1 MPLLRLV
8 PVVVE
13 VDNKDTLQY
22 YGVFRDGVFSEFSQI
37 RADKLVEF
45 INAIV
50 KFRKQ
55 PFELIGVEES
65 QLPGFL
71 IYEFDDFRSRYLNDD
86 DFPMLNDALFDLV
99 EHAPPCQL
107 VPVVDKQDILQYYEV
122 YEEGFLSKLFP
133 RIRADKLAES
143 INTIVNFQEQGTR
156 PFVLTKVEQSEWL
169 GILIYEFNETPRFLS
184 NLTYDALF
192 DMVEH
197 SPF

>member
-1 MPLLRLV
+1 MPHVR
-8 PVVVE
+8 
-13 VDNKDTLQY
+13 
-22 YGVFRDGVFSEFSQI
+22 
-37 RADKLVEF
+37 
-45 INAIV
+45 
-50 KFRKQ
+50 
-55 PFELIGVEES
+55 
-65 QLPGFL
+65 
-71 IYEFDDFRSRYLNDD
+71 
-86 DFPMLNDALFDLV
+86 
-99 EHAPPCQL
+99 L

-184 NLTYDALF
+184 NLTDDALF